1 MNATRVSP
9 KLVVLNAGLA
19 ALVLGTL
26 VLAQPAATPRPRGE
40 YTMVSGKSVAGSKD
54 IIYIVDVTSR
64 EMIALRWENSR
75 KSLVGVGYRSL
86 DVDSALPP
94 AR

>member
-1 MNATRVSP
+1 MNATRVHP
-9 KLVVLNAGLA
+9 KLVVLNAGLG

-26 VLAQPAATPRPRGE
+26 VFAQPTSPPRPRGE
-40 YTMVSGKSVAGSKD
+40 YTMVSGKSIAGSKD
-54 IIYIVDVTSR
+54 IIYIVDATSR
-64 EMIALRWENSR
+64 EVIALRWENSR
-75 KSLVGVGYRSL
+75 KSLVGVGYRNL